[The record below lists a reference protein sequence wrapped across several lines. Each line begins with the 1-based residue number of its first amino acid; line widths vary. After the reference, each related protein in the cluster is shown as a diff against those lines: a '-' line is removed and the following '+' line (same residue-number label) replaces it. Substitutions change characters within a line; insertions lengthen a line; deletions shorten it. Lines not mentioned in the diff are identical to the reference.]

1 MLRLTPWRR
10 TLAVFSTPTVTL
22 PSLDDYT
29 HARLI
34 SQVLT
39 LYYVE
44 EKNQSQVAKIL
55 GLSTAKVNRLI
66 KQARAHGMVEIHLRP
81 PFQELF
87 ELERQVEAVCGIPE
101 AVVIPQVS
109 ADADVAMQTI
119 GPAAADYL
127 LQHVRDGDVI
137 CISGGKAL
145 YAIIHALN
153 PKKRYDVTVVPATGG
168 YQGRHYNDVNYL
180 AGELA
185 ARLGGKAYQ
194 LHAPVLVDTTE
205 EREALLSVRQ
215 ISSILDLARQA
226 RIAIVGV
233 GSVVTRSSS
242 YFELPF
248 LSASDKKKILE
259 ECDSSGEIL
268 AYLYDSR
275 GHLCAQPFNQRVIGI
290 TPQELRAIP
299 LRIGVAASPEKELP
313 IYGALQGEYL
323 TTIVTDEPTARGVLG
338 RYERASN

>member
-1 MLRLTPWRR
+1 M
-10 TLAVFSTPTVTL
+10 AVFSTSTVTL
-22 PSLDDYT
+22 PALDDYT
-29 HARLI
+29 SARLI

-44 EKNQSQVAKIL
+44 EKNQAQVAKIL

-66 KQARAHGMVEIHLRP
+66 KQARAQGMVEIHLRT

-87 ELERQVEAVCGIPE
+87 ELERQVQTVCGIPE
-101 AVVIPQVS
+101 AVIIPQLS
-109 ADADVAMQTI
+109 EDADVTLQTI

-127 LQHVRDGDVI
+127 LQHVRNGDVI

-153 PKKRYDVTVVPATGG
+153 TKKRYDVTVVPATGG
-168 YQGRHYNDVNYL
+168 YQGRHYYDVNYL

-185 ARLGGKAYQ
+185 TRLGGKAYQ
-194 LHAPVLVDTTE
+194 LHAPVLVDTPE

-215 ISSILDLARQA
+215 ISSILDLSRQA

-233 GSVVTRSSS
+233 GSVMTKSSS

-248 LSASDKKKILE
+248 LSASDKKKIVK
-259 ECDSSGEIL
+259 ECGGSGEIL
-268 AYLYDSR
+268 AYLYNSR
-275 GHLCAQPFNQRVIGI
+275 GHLCAQPFNRRVIGI

-299 LRIGVAASPEKELP
+299 LRIGVAASQEKELP
-313 IYGALQGEYL
+313 IYGALRGKYL
-323 TTIVTDEPTARGVLG
+323 TTIITDGPTARGVLE
-338 RYERASN
+338 RYEREPA